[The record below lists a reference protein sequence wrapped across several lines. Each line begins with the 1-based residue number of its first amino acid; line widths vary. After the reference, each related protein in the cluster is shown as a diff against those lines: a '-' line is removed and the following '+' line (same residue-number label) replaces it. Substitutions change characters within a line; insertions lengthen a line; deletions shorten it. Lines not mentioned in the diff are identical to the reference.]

1 MITKDGPLWLVVV
14 SVATGASIGALIRW
28 GLTYIF
34 NGTQWFLSSP
44 LGTVFSNLIAA
55 YLMGAVLAWL
65 STRPDISPA
74 VRLFIITG
82 FLGALSTLT
91 AVLGENL
98 PNGLLRLSTSRFILA
113 ALFSLW
119 CWGFSQF
126 EATFNR
132 QLKLE
137 DNQSINFEKIVT
149 NIFQPIE
156 L

>member
-55 YLMGAVLAWL
+55 YLMGTVLAWL

-98 PNGLLRLSTSRFILA
+98 HFMLTGQWLACLRL
-113 ALFSLW
+113 
-119 CWGFSQF
+119 
-126 EATFNR
+126 
-132 QLKLE
+132 
-137 DNQSINFEKIVT
+137 
-149 NIFQPIE
+149 
-156 L
+156 

>member
-98 PNGLLRLSTSRFILA
+98 HFMLTGQWLA
-113 ALFSLW
+113 SLEHFAIHLGGAFFALVL
-119 CWGFSQF
+119 GVL
-126 EATFNR
+126 TVR
-132 QLKLE
+132 GHL
-137 DNQSINFEKIVT
+137 
-149 NIFQPIE
+149 
-156 L
+156 

>member
-1 MITKDGPLWLVVV
+1 MITKDGPLWLVVL

-34 NGTQWFLSSP
+34 NSTQWFLSSP

-55 YLMGAVLAWL
+55 YLMGVVLAWL

-98 PNGLLRLSTSRFILA
+98 HFMLTGQWLASLGHFAFHFGGAFFALLLGVLTVRGHL
-113 ALFSLW
+113 
-119 CWGFSQF
+119 
-126 EATFNR
+126 
-132 QLKLE
+132 
-137 DNQSINFEKIVT
+137 
-149 NIFQPIE
+149 
-156 L
+156 